1 MKNIVLI
8 NSSLQGHHL
17 SFIRTFSKVLLD
29 QGHSVYCIVPEPER
43 ILEWI
48 EENCPITSNNF
59 KGYNYFIKLKS
70 FKFGRFG
77 QTFEKLSRW
86 RKEAALINRVESSN
100 KIKIDLVFYAWLDYQ
115 LATFIPGFILD
126 SLFPYKWSGLYF
138 HPYHLRKT
146 DLFINRSA
154 NWRDYDS
161 VFLSGNCVA
170 IAVHDQS
177 IIKKF
182 SKRIGKPVIHFP
194 ETADDSYPDYSNEH
208 YIKIRQNA
216 NGRIVIGMIGCEKH
230 KGTLTMMR
238 LAKIADSGKYFF
250 AFLGILPNET
260 YTDEEWSE
268 IQDFIHSG
276 RENCYFFFKPIPEGA
291 AYNAVF
297 CAFDIPFLIYSNF
310 ISSSNRL
317 TKAAIF
323 KKLVLAS
330 DNYCIGDDVGYYKL
344 GETVQPEN
352 YTSALH
358 ALEKLAEKINN
369 KDYPVKEWEKYTW
382 INSEDILKDRFKEI
396 IDLI

>member
-8 NSSLQGHHL
+8 NSSLQGHNL
-17 SFIRTFSKVLLD
+17 AFVRTFSKVLLE

-43 ILEWI
+43 ISTWI
-48 EENCPITSNNF
+48 AENCPGVLKNF
-59 KGYNYFIKLKS
+59 KGYIYTVKLKK
-70 FKFGRFG
+70 FKFRQVGR
-77 QTFEKLSRW
+77 TLEKLSKW
-86 RKEAALINRVESSN
+86 RKEGELVKLTEQEN
-100 KIKIDLVFYAWLDYQ
+100 KVKIDLVFYAWLDYQ
-115 LATFIPGFILD
+115 LATFMPQLILD
-126 SLFPYKWSGLYF
+126 LVFPYKWSGLYF

-146 DLFINRSA
+146 NIYIDKKA

-161 VFLSGNCVA
+161 VFLSKNCVA

-177 IIKKF
+177 IIEKF
-182 SKRIGKPVIHFP
+182 SKRIRKPVIHFP
-194 ETADDSYPDYSNEH
+194 ETADDSRPDLSNPH

-216 NGRIVIGMIGCEKH
+216 KGRIVIGMIGCEKH
-230 KGTLTMMR
+230 KGTLTMIR
-238 LAKIADSGKYFF
+238 LAKIADPSKYYFVF
-250 AFLGILPNET
+250 MGVLPNET
-260 YTDEEWSE
+260 YTDEEWTE
-268 IQDFIHSG
+268 IQEFIHSAN
-276 RENCYFFFKPIPEGA
+276 ENCYFFFKSIPEGA

-344 GETVQPEN
+344 GEAVQPEN
-352 YTSALH
+352 YRSALN

-369 KDYPVKEWEKYTW
+369 NDYPVKEWEKYTW
-382 INSEDILKDRFKEI
+382 INSEEILKDRFREI